1 MMKYILI
8 TIAAVLLVGCGES
21 KISPKTIKTK
31 PETSRVKAPKE
42 SISWIIKDLNSGL
55 SQKTSSEV
63 IELINQHL
71 AAGTPV
77 DKVTDMEGHT
87 PLICAMCISFEKS
100 IDVIKLLITSGAN
113 IHKRTSSG
121 VSPIHLAAEENSIE
135 IIKILIDKGADIN
148 LESLGDNYLPLD
160 YASDEKVKSFII
172 ENGGKS
178 GAELSINTAASLGNT
193 EAVKNHL
200 STGVDVNAQD
210 DNGLT
215 PLFNAAYMEHGEI
228 VELLIGKGANVNAKS
243 KHGDTALDWA
253 TGFDTPQIADLLR
266 KHGGKKGE
274 ELKAEGK

>member
-1 MMKYILI
+1 M
-8 TIAAVLLVGCGES
+8 LLVGCGES
-21 KISPKTIKTK
+21 KVSPKITTK
-31 PETSRVKAPKE
+31 SEISKVKAPKE
-42 SISWIIKDLNSGL
+42 SISWYIKNLDSFL
-55 SQKTSSEV
+55 SQMTSSEV

-87 PLICAMCISFEKS
+87 PLICAMSISFEKS

-113 IHKRTSSG
+113 INKRTSSG
-121 VSPIHLAAEENSIE
+121 VSPIHLAAKENSIE
-135 IIKILIDKGADIN
+135 IIKILIDKGAEIN
-148 LESLGDNYLPLD
+148 LASLSDNYLPLD

-178 GAELSINTAASLGNT
+178 GAELSINTAASLGNA

-200 STGVDVNAQD
+200 SAGADLNAQD
-210 DNGLT
+210 DDGLN

-228 VELLIGKGANVNAKS
+228 VELLISKGADVNAKT
-243 KHGDTALDWA
+243 KRGDTALDWA
-253 TGFDTPQIADLLR
+253 TDTPKIADLLR
-266 KHGGKKGE
+266 KHGGKTSE